1 MKHYRPNMNILYKRL
16 NKTLNVVVKEAVE
29 AKKPIVHENGIIG
42 NHWEVKKLGKNDYQI
57 ILKGTEKII
66 VDNIELYQVAFNVAY
81 LLNKGHEIDS
91 INIKEILDE
100 HNEVANNFHEALFYK
115 KKREVYAKQ
124 SDWFK
129 FDLMDSKYHRAKELA
144 YLHKNKLRKSFPN
157 R

>member
-1 MKHYRPNMNILYKRL
+1 MGSQKRQLL
-16 NKTLNVVVKEAVE
+16 NSSTLRCWQQSSPSLFV
-29 AKKPIVHENGIIG
+29 GIDLTSG
-42 NHWEVKKLGKNDYQI
+42 S
-57 ILKGTEKII
+57 
-66 VDNIELYQVAFNVAY
+66 FNVAY

-100 HNEVANNFHEALFYK
+100 HNEFANNFHEAIFYK

-144 YLHKNKLRKSFPN
+144 YLHKNKLRKSFHN
-157 R
+157 G

>member
-1 MKHYRPNMNILYKRL
+1 MKHHRPNMNILYKRL

-57 ILKGTEKII
+57 ILEGTEKII

-91 INIKEILDE
+91 QNIKDILDDY
-100 HNEVANNFHEALFYK
+100 NEFADNFHEAIFYK

-144 YLHKNKLRKSFPN
+144 YLHKNKLRKSFHN
-157 R
+157 G